1 MTAGAHEA
9 GGGFGRSAGVNAA
22 RGVAVVAVAVLVGIL
37 LMAKGLNKTDSV
49 AAISG
54 ESTTTTVGAQDDAT
68 LVDSSVVEDEQ
79 TETTTSETAPAT
91 PAAPRVPAE
100 VKVLVL
106 NGSGGIAGV
115 AGRGTAKLAEAGY
128 ATADPADARASA
140 PTVILYTE
148 GFELDAQAVAAV
160 FGVPVETVAPFDPA
174 NSPVDDIQGANVIVR
189 IGNDQLIQ
197 I

>member
-9 GGGFGRSAGVNAA
+9 GGGFGKSAGVNAA
-22 RGVAVVAVAVLVGIL
+22 RGVAVVAIAVLVGVL

-54 ESTTTTVGAQDDAT
+54 DSTTTTTTVQADEAVET
-68 LVDSSVVEDEQ
+68 SSVAADQQPE
-79 TETTTSETAPAT
+79 TSEETV
-91 PAAPRVPAE
+91 PAAPTEPRAPAE

-115 AGRGTAKLAEAGY
+115 AGRGSAKLQESGY
-128 ATADPADARASA
+128 AVATPDDARAPG

-174 NSPVDDIQGANVIVR
+174 NSPIEDTQAANVIVR